1 MPRQVTFEVS
11 DDIVGLCGSTEALAR
26 RARELV
32 VLDALRE
39 RRISTG
45 KAAELLGTSVWELHE
60 LAARHQIPTVE
71 MSADELGSELQ
82 RAEQILDRE
91 TK

>member
-1 MPRQVTFEVS
+1 MPRQVTFEVP

-26 RARELV
+26 RARELM

-39 RRISTG
+39 RGISTG

-60 LAARHQIPTVE
+60 LAAQHQIPTVE
-71 MSADELGSELQ
+71 MTGDELTHELQ
-82 RAEQILDRE
+82 AAEQIFDRGA
-91 TK
+91 K